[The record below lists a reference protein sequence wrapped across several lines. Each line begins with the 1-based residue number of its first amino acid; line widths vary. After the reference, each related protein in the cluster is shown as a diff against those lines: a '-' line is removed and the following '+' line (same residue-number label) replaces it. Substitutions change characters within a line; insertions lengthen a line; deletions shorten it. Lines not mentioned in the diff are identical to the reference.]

1 VLKRIIIIFG
11 LVILIF
17 IFGFWAENQLK
28 KIDFSKVVEVI
39 KMPTPTIPI
48 ATIEGTVKEKVR
60 VIKVIDGDT
69 IELSDKR
76 KVRYIGINSFEMND
90 KRKGTKCL
98 ADKSAEANRILVENK
113 EVEMEKDISE
123 TDKYGRLL
131 RYLWI
136 DGVMIN
142 EELVNKGWAE
152 VSTFPPDIK
161 YLEELQSGQIIA
173 KLNNLGIWG
182 NICQ

>member
-1 VLKRIIIIFG
+1 VLKKIIIIFG
-11 LVILIF
+11 LIGLIF
-17 IFGFWAENQLK
+17 IFGFFIERQIK
-28 KIDFSKVVEVI
+28 KINFNKFSETIVI
-39 KMPTPTIPI
+39 PTPII
-48 ATIEGTVKEKVR
+48 INELKEKV
-60 VIKVIDGDT
+60 VVSKVIDGDT
-69 IELSDKR
+69 VELSDKR

-90 KRKGTKCL
+90 KRKDVECL
-98 ADKSAEANRILVENK
+98 ADKSKEANIELVENK
-113 EVEMEKDISE
+113 EVEMEKDVSE

-136 DGVMIN
+136 DGMMVN
-142 EELVNKGWAE
+142 EELIKNGWAE

-161 YLEELQSGQIIA
+161 YLERLQNEQVRA